1 MNYAHI
7 LNSGFEYVVIEM
19 YKLRTSL
26 RLAVDGD
33 LQIAAVSEALS
44 ILAGDEVRQPAASSI
59 RSHPGSCA
67 ASRIS
72 SRTLSKLERE
82 GLAAHVASSTVSLLR
97 GA

>member
-1 MNYAHI
+1 
-7 LNSGFEYVVIEM
+7 M

-72 SRTLSKLERE
+72 SAGKIGDKCQCSMNIEN
-82 GLAAHVASSTVSLLR
+82 GSL
-97 GA
+97 